1 MIYNSLYGNYRTRT
15 FADIFDD
22 YDTSAYPSSEAYFEG
37 LWSKSVFNQALR
49 ISTADGTA
57 TTQSEYAMNPK
68 LVFALLYANYGN
80 SSIAS
85 SDENRFLYQL
95 HSIMFQYGP
104 TWARKLHLQ
113 KEIRE
118 ISLEQ
123 AREGNRTITNLAENP
138 SVAPSTLDTEEIDY
152 VNSQNVTKSKRSLA
166 DGAAL
171 ITALLQED
179 VTQEFISQFRKLFL
193 TVVAPE
199 CPLWYV
205 TEDENVE
212 E

>member
-15 FADIFDD
+15 FAEIFDD
-22 YDTSAYPSSEAYFEG
+22 YDSTAYASSEAYFEG
-37 LWSKSVFNQALR
+37 LWSSSIFSQELR
-49 ISTADGTA
+49 VTTAANA
-57 TTQSEYAMNPK
+57 TTQSAYAMNPK

-104 TWARKLHLQ
+104 TWARKLNLQ

-118 ISLEQ
+118 LSLED

-138 SVAPSTLDTEEIDY
+138 SVAPSTLNTEELNY
-152 VNSQNVTKSKRSLA
+152 VNSQNVTKSKRSIA

-199 CPLWYV
+199 FPLWYV